1 MKKKKL
7 EMQKYLI
14 LVTNFKLYISQHRCK
29 TCSQWHTFRITLEK
43 QHAHGKKKIYLQ
55 QSDDLKRQQLAS
67 QTSGRGTK
75 RPATTSGVLRGLSLP
90 LSLFGLVQQ
99 HGLSYSQESCI
110 PRAEEEDTDDVMF
123 HTLSDSSLLLLLF
136 LGGRGKKQL
145 KAQNLAAAR
154 FEKK

>member
-1 MKKKKL
+1 
-7 EMQKYLI
+7 MQKYLI

-43 QHAHGKKKIYLQ
+43 QHAHGKKKKRYLQ
-55 QSDDLKRQQLAS
+55 QSGELKRQQPAS

-75 RPATTSGVLRGLSLP
+75 RPATTSGVLSGLSLL
-90 LSLFGLVQQ
+90 LSLFSLVQQ

-136 LGGRGKKQL
+136 LRGRGTKQL
-145 KAQNLAAAR
+145 KAQNLAAGR
-154 FEKK
+154 F

>member
-1 MKKKKL
+1 
-7 EMQKYLI
+7 MQKYLI

-43 QHAHGKKKIYLQ
+43 QHAHGRKKKKI
-55 QSDDLKRQQLAS
+55 STAIRWIEEAAAS

-75 RPATTSGVLRGLSLP
+75 RPATTSGVLSGLSLL
-90 LSLFGLVQQ
+90 LSLFSLVQQ

-136 LGGRGKKQL
+136 LRGRGTKQL
-145 KAQNLAAAR
+145 KAQNLAAGR
-154 FEKK
+154 F